1 VSLSKKYHYD
11 NVTGDVHVETIQDV
25 EPILE
30 ANKRAFN
37 DAREFKSEI
46 FNKKASI
53 PMVVLEKWL
62 QEQGITYREFM
73 ANPKVVKR
81 FVNDPDNKFCL
92 CRPGKL

>member
-1 VSLSKKYHYD
+1 
-11 NVTGDVHVETIQDV
+11 
-25 EPILE
+25 
-30 ANKRAFN
+30 
-37 DAREFKSEI
+37 
-46 FNKKASI
+46 
-53 PMVVLEKWL
+53 MVVLEKWL